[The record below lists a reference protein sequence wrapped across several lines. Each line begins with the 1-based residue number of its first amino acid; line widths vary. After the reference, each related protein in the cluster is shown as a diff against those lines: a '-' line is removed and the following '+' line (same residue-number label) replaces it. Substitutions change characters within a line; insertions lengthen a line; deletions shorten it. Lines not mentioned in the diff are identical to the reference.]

1 MLLANSSQMQM
12 IDKKA
17 MENIGMPG
25 IVLME
30 NAGKVVFDEIVHM
43 KDKFD
48 RVIILAGPGNNGGD
62 GFVIARHLHNVKIPV
77 RVFIIGKATHVE
89 GDALA
94 NLNILKKLS
103 IQIDEVFDG
112 GGFVKLE
119 KSIRQGALLVDAIFG
134 TGLTKPVHGIFSEVI
149 DLVNEMAD
157 YILSVDIPSG
167 IDSDTGKVMG
177 TAIEADKTVS
187 LVIPKIGN
195 IMYPGSDYN
204 GELVIKGIGV
214 PDIVIEDTKIEY
226 NIITSEVI
234 ERMIPHRK
242 RNTNKGDYGKGNI
255 IAGSTGLTGA
265 AILACK
271 AALRSGMGL
280 LKLYIPESLNIII
293 TTAVPETVTVP
304 LIEVR
309 KGVIGINNFN
319 KVIEESN
326 KSDVLAI
333 GPGCG
338 LNAEVGELL
347 KRIIFEVHKPLV
359 IDADGLNAL
368 AKNVHWLE
376 SKKSDIIITPHPGE
390 MSRLCGQ
397 TVEEVNDNPIETA
410 LSFSKEWGVITV
422 LKGSRTVIAT
432 PSGEVF
438 INVNGNPGMATAGSG
453 DILTGVITSFIAQGF
468 KPIDAAVFG
477 VYIHGMAGDIMAES
491 RGEHG
496 LLAGDIVE
504 GITRALKV
512 LAGR

>member
-1 MLLANSSQMQM
+1 MLLANSEQMSL
-12 IDKKA
+12 IDRYS

-30 NAGKVVFDEIVHM
+30 NAGKVVFDEIIKM
-43 KDKFD
+43 KSQFD
-48 RVIILAGPGNNGGD
+48 RVIILSGPGNNGGD

-77 RVFIIGKATHVE
+77 RVFIVGKSTHVE
-89 GDALA
+89 GEALA

-119 KSIRQGALLVDAIFG
+119 KAIRQKALVVDAIFG
-134 TGLTKPVHGIFSEVI
+134 TGVSKPVHGIFAEVI
-149 DLVNEMAD
+149 DLVNEMSD
-157 YILSVDIPSG
+157 YILSVDLPSG
-167 IDSDTGKVMG
+167 IDSNTGKILG
-177 TAIEADKTVS
+177 TAIKADKTVS

-195 IMYPGSDYN
+195 IMFPGSDYN
-204 GELVIKGIGV
+204 GELLIKGIGV
-214 PDIVIEDTKIEY
+214 PDIVIDSINIKY

-234 ERMIPHRK
+234 ETMIPHRK

-255 IAGSTGLTGA
+255 VAGSTGLTGA

-280 LKLYIPESLNIII
+280 LKLYIPESLNVII

-319 KVIEESN
+319 KVIDDSN

-376 SKKSDIIITPHPGE
+376 NKKSDIIITPHPGE
-390 MSRLCGQ
+390 MSRLTGID
-397 TVEEVNDNPIETA
+397 VEEVNNKPIETA
-410 LSFSKEWGVITV
+410 LKFSQEWGVITV

-432 PSGEVF
+432 PSGEVY

-468 KPIDAAVFG
+468 KPIDAAIFG

>member
-1 MLLANSSQMQM
+1 MLLANSAQMRA
-12 IDKKA
+12 IDQKA
-17 MENIGMPG
+17 IEEIGMPG

-30 NAGKVVFDEIVHM
+30 NAGKVVFDEVMKM
-43 KDKFD
+43 KDRFD
-48 RVIILAGPGNNGGD
+48 RVIILCGPGNNGGD
-62 GFVIARHLHNVKIPV
+62 GFVIARHLHNVKVPV
-77 RVFIIGKATHVE
+77 RVFIIGKSSHIE
-89 GDALA
+89 GDALS

-103 IQIDEVFDG
+103 IQIDEIFDG

-119 KSIRQGALLVDAIFG
+119 KSIRQGALIVDAILG
-134 TGLTKPVHGIFSEVI
+134 TGITKQVHGIFSEVI

-167 IDSDTGKVMG
+167 IDADSGKILG
-177 TAIEADKTVS
+177 TAINANKTVS

-195 IMYPGSDYN
+195 IMYPASDYN
-204 GELVIKGIGV
+204 GELIVKGIGV
-214 PDIVIEDTKIEY
+214 PDLAIENTKIQTH
-226 NIITSEVI
+226 IITNEEI
-234 ERMIPHRK
+234 ERLIPHRK

-265 AILACK
+265 AILACR
-271 AALRSGMGL
+271 AALKSGMGL
-280 LKLYIPESLNIII
+280 LKLYIPESLNVII

-304 LIEVR
+304 LVEVR

-319 KVIEESN
+319 KVIDESN
-326 KSDVLAI
+326 RSDVLAI

-338 LNAEVGELL
+338 VNAEVGELL
-347 KRIIFEVHKPLV
+347 KRIIFEVNKPLV

-376 SKKSDIIITPHPGE
+376 SKKQDIIITPHPGE
-390 MSRLCGQ
+390 MSRLSGKSI
-397 TVEEVNDNPIETA
+397 EEINEFPIQTA
-410 LSFSKEWGVITV
+410 LEFSRNYGVITV
-422 LKGSRTVIAT
+422 LKGTRTVIAT
-432 PSGEVF
+432 PTGEVF
-438 INVNGNPGMATAGSG
+438 ININGNPGMATAGSG
-453 DILTGVITSFIAQGF
+453 DVLTGVITSFIAQGF
-468 KPIDAAVFG
+468 KPLDAAIFG

>member
-1 MLLANSSQMQM
+1 MLLANSSQMKM
-12 IDKKA
+12 IDQKS
-17 MENIGMPG
+17 MDNIGMPS

-30 NAGKVVFDEIVHM
+30 NAGKVVFDEVIKM
-43 KDKFD
+43 REKFE

-77 RVFIIGKATHVE
+77 RVFIIGKTSHIE
-89 GDALA
+89 GDALS

-119 KSIRQGALLVDAIFG
+119 KNIRQGALVVDAIFG

-149 DLVNEMAD
+149 DLVNEMSN
-157 YILSVDIPSG
+157 YTISVDIPSG
-167 IDSDTGKVMG
+167 IDSDSGKVMG
-177 TAIEADKTVS
+177 TAILANKTVS

-195 IMYPGSDYN
+195 VMYPGSDFN
-204 GELVIKGIGV
+204 GELLIKGIGV
-214 PDIVIEDTKIEY
+214 PDVVIDDTKIRY
-226 NIITSEVI
+226 NIITDEVI
-234 ERMIPHRK
+234 QRMIPHRK

-265 AILACK
+265 AILSCK

-319 KVIEESN
+319 KVIEDSN

-368 AKNVHWLE
+368 AKNVQWLE
-376 SKKSDIIITPHPGE
+376 NKKSDIIITPHPGE
-390 MSRLCGQ
+390 MSRLCGL
-397 TVEEVNDNPIETA
+397 TVEEINDNPIDAA
-410 LSFSKEWGVITV
+410 LNFSREWGVITV
-422 LKGSRTVIAT
+422 LKGSRTIIAT
-432 PSGEVF
+432 PEGEVF
-438 INVNGNPGMATAGSG
+438 ININGNPGMATAGSG
-453 DILTGVITSFIAQGF
+453 DVLTGVITSFIAQGF

-496 LLAGDIVE
+496 LLAGDIVD

>member
-1 MLLANSSQMQM
+1 MLLANSEQMEL
-12 IDKKA
+12 IDQNSV
-17 MENIGMPG
+17 ENIGMKS

-30 NAGKVVFDEIVHM
+30 NAGKVVFDEILKM
-43 KDKFD
+43 RSTFE
-48 RVIILAGPGNNGGD
+48 RVIILSGPGNNGGD

-77 RVFIIGKATHVE
+77 RVFIIGKSSHIE

-103 IQIDEVFDG
+103 IQIDEVYDG

-119 KSIRQGALLVDAIFG
+119 KCIRQEVLLVDAIFG
-134 TGLTKPVHGIFSEVI
+134 TGLTKSVHGIFAEVI
-149 DLVNEMAD
+149 DLINEMSSN
-157 YILSVDIPSG
+157 ILSVDIPSG
-167 IDSDTGKVMG
+167 INSDTAKVMG
-177 TAIEADKTVS
+177 TSIKAKKTIA
-187 LVIPKIGN
+187 LVVPKIGN

-214 PDIVIEDTKIEY
+214 PDIVIEATKINY
-226 NIITSEVI
+226 NIITDEVV
-234 ERMIPHRK
+234 ERLIPHRK

-280 LKLYIPESLNIII
+280 LKLYVPESLNIII
-293 TTAVPETVTVP
+293 TTAVPETVIIP
-304 LIEVR
+304 LVEIR

-338 LNAEVGELL
+338 VNAEVGELL

-376 SKKSDIIITPHPGE
+376 NKKSDIIITPHPGE
-390 MSRLCGQ
+390 MSRLCGESI
-397 TVEEVNDNPIETA
+397 EEVNDHPIETA
-410 LSFSKEWGVITV
+410 LKFSKEWGVITV

-438 INVNGNPGMATAGSG
+438 ININGNPGMATAGSG
-453 DILTGVITSFIAQGF
+453 DVLTGVITSFIAQGF
-468 KPIDAAVFG
+468 KPIDAAIFG

-496 LLAGDIVE
+496 LLAGDIVD

>member
-1 MLLANSSQMQM
+1 MLLANSLQMRT
-12 IDKKA
+12 IDEKA
-17 MENIGMPG
+17 MDEIGMPG

-30 NAGKVVFDEIVHM
+30 NAGKVVFDEIM
-43 KDKFD
+43 KMKSEFD
-48 RVIILAGPGNNGGD
+48 RVIILCGPGNNGGD

-77 RVFIIGKATHVE
+77 RVFIVGKSSHIE
-89 GDALA
+89 GDALS

-103 IQIDEVFDG
+103 IQIDEIFDG
-112 GGFVKLE
+112 GGFIKLE
-119 KSIRQGALLVDAIFG
+119 KSIRQGALVVDAIFG
-134 TGLTKPVHGIFSEVI
+134 TGLTKNVHGIFGEVI

-157 YILSVDIPSG
+157 KILSVDIPSG
-167 IDSDTGKVMG
+167 IDADTGKIMG
-177 TAIEADKTVS
+177 TAVEAHKTVA

-195 IMYPGSDYN
+195 IMYPGSDFN
-204 GELVIKGIGV
+204 GELIVKGIGV
-214 PDIVIEDTKIEY
+214 PDLVIENTKIKY
-226 NIITSEVI
+226 NIITDEVI

-271 AALRSGMGL
+271 AALKSGMGL
-280 LKLYIPESLNIII
+280 LKLYIPESLNVII

-304 LIEVR
+304 LVEVR

-368 AKNVHWLE
+368 AKNVQWLE
-376 SKKSDIIITPHPGE
+376 NKKSDVIITPHPGE
-390 MSRLCGQ
+390 MSRLCGKS
-397 TVEEVNDNPIETA
+397 VEEVNDHPIETA
-410 LSFSKEWGVITV
+410 LEFSREWGIITV

-432 PSGEVF
+432 PTGEVY

-453 DILTGVITSFIAQGF
+453 DVLTGVITSFIAQGF
-468 KPIDAAVFG
+468 QALDAAVFG

>member
-12 IDKKA
+12 IDQKSV
-17 MENIGMPG
+17 ENIGIQS

-30 NAGKVVFDEIVHM
+30 NAGKVVVDEIL
-43 KDKFD
+43 KTDTRFD

-62 GFVIARHLHNVKIPV
+62 GFVVARHLHNIKMPV
-77 RVFIIGKATHVE
+77 RVFIIGKSSHIE
-89 GDALA
+89 GDALT

-119 KSIRQGALLVDAIFG
+119 KSIRQGALIVDGIFG
-134 TGLTKPVHGIFSEVI
+134 TGLTKPVHGIFGEVI

-157 YILSVDIPSG
+157 YTISIDIPSG

-195 IMYPGSDYN
+195 VMYPGSDYN
-204 GELVIKGIGV
+204 GELLIRGIGV
-214 PDIVIEDTKIEY
+214 PDIIIDDTKIKY
-226 NIITSEVI
+226 NIITDEVI
-234 ERMIPHRK
+234 QRLIPHRK
-242 RNTNKGDYGKGNI
+242 SNTNKGDYGKGNI

-304 LIEVR
+304 LLEVR

-319 KVIEESN
+319 KVIEDSN

-368 AKNVHWLE
+368 AKNVQWLE
-376 SKKSDIIITPHPGE
+376 NKKSDIIITPHPGE

-397 TVEEVNDNPIETA
+397 TIEEINDHPIETA
-410 LSFSKEWGVITV
+410 LSFSREWGVITV
-422 LKGSRTVIAT
+422 LKGSRTVVAT
-432 PSGEVF
+432 PSGEVYVN
-438 INVNGNPGMATAGSG
+438 INGNPGMATAGSG
-453 DILTGVITSFIAQGF
+453 DVLTGVITSFIAQGF
-468 KPIDAAVFG
+468 KPIDAVIFG

-496 LLAGDIVE
+496 LLAGDIVD

>member
-1 MLLANSSQMQM
+1 MLLANSTQMQL
-12 IDKKA
+12 IDKKS
-17 MENIGMPG
+17 MENIGMPS

-30 NAGKVVFDEIVHM
+30 NAGKVVFDEIL
-43 KDKFD
+43 KLRDRFD
-48 RVIILAGPGNNGGD
+48 RVIILSGPGNNGGD
-62 GFVIARHLHNVKIPV
+62 GFVIARHLHNIKIPV

-119 KSIRQGALLVDAIFG
+119 KSIRQGALVVDAIFG
-134 TGLTKPVHGIFSEVI
+134 TGLTKMVHGIFSEVI
-149 DLVNEMAD
+149 DLVNEMSD
-157 YILSVDIPSG
+157 YIISVDIPSG

-177 TAIEADKTVS
+177 TAINANKTVS

-195 IMYPGSDYN
+195 VMYPGSDYN
-204 GELVIKGIGV
+204 GELLIRGIGV
-214 PDIVIEDTKIEY
+214 PDIVIEDTKIQY
-226 NIITSEVI
+226 NIITDEVV

-271 AALRSGMGL
+271 SALRSGMGL

-304 LIEVR
+304 LVEVR

-319 KVIEESN
+319 KVIDDSN
-326 KSDVLAI
+326 KADVLAI

-376 SKKSDIIITPHPGE
+376 NKKSDIIITPHPGE
-390 MSRLCGQ
+390 MSRLCGLS
-397 TVEEVNDNPIETA
+397 VEEINDHPIEVA
-410 LSFSKEWGVITV
+410 VNFSREWGIITV

-438 INVNGNPGMATAGSG
+438 ININGNPGMATAGSG

-504 GITRALKV
+504 GITKALKI

>member
-1 MLLANSSQMQM
+1 MLLANSHQMEL
-12 IDKKA
+12 IDQKA
-17 MENIGMPG
+17 MENIGLPS

-30 NAGKVVFDEIVHM
+30 NAGKVVFDEIV
-43 KDKFD
+43 KLTDKFD

-62 GFVIARHLHNVKIPV
+62 GFVIARHLHNIKMPV
-77 RVFIIGKATHVE
+77 RVFIIGKSSHIE

-119 KSIRQGALLVDAIFG
+119 KSIRQGALVVDAIFG
-134 TGLTKPVHGIFSEVI
+134 TGLSKPVHGIFSEVI
-149 DLVNEMAD
+149 DLINEMSG
-157 YILSVDIPSG
+157 YTLSVDIPSG
-167 IDSDTGKVMG
+167 IDSDTGKVLS
-177 TAIEADKTVS
+177 TAIRANKTVS

-204 GELVIKGIGV
+204 GELLIRGIGV
-214 PDIVIEDTKIEY
+214 PDLVIEDTKIQY
-226 NIITSEVI
+226 NIVTDEVI

-265 AILACK
+265 AILSCK

-280 LKLYIPESLNIII
+280 LKLYVPESLNIII

-319 KVIEESN
+319 KVIEDSN

-376 SKKSDIIITPHPGE
+376 NKKADIIITPHPGE

-397 TVEEVNDNPIETA
+397 TVEEVNDHPIETA
-410 LSFSKEWGVITV
+410 LQFSKEWGVITV

-453 DILTGVITSFIAQGF
+453 DVLTGVITSFIAQGF
-468 KPIDAAVFG
+468 KPVDAAIFG

-496 LLAGDIVE
+496 LLAGDIVD
-504 GITRALKV
+504 GITRALKA

>member
-1 MLLANSSQMQM
+1 MLLANSEQMRL
-12 IDKKA
+12 IDQKA
-17 MENIGMPG
+17 MEEIGMPG

-30 NAGKVVFDEIVHM
+30 NAGKVVFDEILKM
-43 KDKFD
+43 KERFD

-77 RVFIIGKATHVE
+77 RVFIVGKANHVE
-89 GDALA
+89 GDALS

-103 IQIDEVFDG
+103 IPIDEVFDG

-134 TGLTKPVHGIFSEVI
+134 TGLTKQVHGIFSEVI

-157 YILSVDIPSG
+157 YVLSVDIPSG
-167 IDSDTGKVMG
+167 IDADTGKIMG
-177 TAIEADKTVS
+177 TAIRADKTIA

-204 GELVIKGIGV
+204 GELLVKGIGV
-214 PDIVIEDTKIEY
+214 PDLVIDSTRVQY
-226 NIITSEVI
+226 NIITDEVI

-265 AILACK
+265 AILACR
-271 AALRSGMGL
+271 AALKSGMGL
-280 LKLYIPESLNIII
+280 LKLYIPESLNVII

-304 LIEVR
+304 LVEVR

-376 SKKSDIIITPHPGE
+376 NKKQDIIITPHPGE

-397 TVEEVNDNPIETA
+397 SVEEVNDHPIQTA
-410 LSFSKEWGVITV
+410 LQFSRDWGVITV
-422 LKGSRTVIAT
+422 LKGTRTVIAT
-432 PSGEVF
+432 PTGEVF
-438 INVNGNPGMATAGSG
+438 ININGNPGMATAGSG
-453 DILTGVITSFIAQGF
+453 DVLTGVITSFIAQGF